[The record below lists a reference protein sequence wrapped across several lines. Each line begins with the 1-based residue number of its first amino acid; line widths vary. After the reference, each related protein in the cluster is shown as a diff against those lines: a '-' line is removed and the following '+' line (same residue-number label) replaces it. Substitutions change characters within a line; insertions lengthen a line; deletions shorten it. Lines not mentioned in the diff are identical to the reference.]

1 MNKLG
6 IFSQLNRLFGSLSLM
21 SSRNMSSLIT
31 QSSSNSSR
39 NLLLSNSMLMATK
52 PTNGKLLNECQVPLM
67 NQVRNWGYSDR
78 MTLKDIKRRELL
90 RKFAPERIRLQC
102 LRKNSVLPN
111 AFKRST
117 SEHLQ
122 KYPRQSAL
130 LTITNRCAFT
140 SKPGGLMHRWR
151 LSRHVWR
158 DQADYN
164 QLSGVMR
171 ASWGTPS
178 YNAVTFRFKRFNRNW
193 FNYDGYKTIH
203 SILDSKA
210 KSRTYRI
217 KLY

>member
-1 MNKLG
+1 
-6 IFSQLNRLFGSLSLM
+6 
-21 SSRNMSSLIT
+21 MSSLI
-31 QSSSNSSR
+31 SSTPSSR
-39 NLLLSNSMLMATK
+39 HHLLASNSMMTMPSNKKL
-52 PTNGKLLNECQVPLM
+52 LLNETQKVPLL
-67 NQVRNWGYSDR
+67 NQIRNWGYSDR
-78 MTLKDIKRRELL
+78 MTLKDIKRREML
-90 RKFAPERIRLQC
+90 RKFAPERVRLQC
-102 LRKNSVLPN
+102 LRRNSVLPV

-130 LTITNRCAFT
+130 LSITNRCAFT

-164 QLSGVMR
+164 QLSGVTR

-193 FNYDGYKTIH
+193 FNYDGYKSIH